1 MFVKIVKSYRD
12 TNMNL
17 VLVPKDVIL
26 EVTDE
31 RAKELI
37 EVGVAKDFTFAIPEI
52 ESVIVDTKPLEIK
65 LDEEIVDKQNKVD
78 KTEEKGTKDTKTDK
92 KNK

>member
-37 EVGVAKDFTFAIPEI
+37 EAGVAKDFTFAIPEI
-52 ESVIVDTKPLEIK
+52 ESVIVDTKPLEVRTDAKNIAETK
-65 LDEEIVDKQNKVD
+65 E
-78 KTEEKGTKDTKTDK
+78 TKDTKTAE

>member
-17 VLVPKDVIL
+17 TLVPKDVIL

-37 EVGVAKDFTFAIPEI
+37 EAGVAKEFTFAIPEI
-52 ESVIVDTKPLEIK
+52 KKEA
-65 LDEEIVDKQNKVD
+65 
-78 KTEEKGTKDTKTDK
+78 KDTKTAK

>member
-17 VLVPKDVIL
+17 TLVPKDVIL
-26 EVTDE
+26 EVADE

-37 EVGVAKDFTFAIPEI
+37 EAGVAKEFTFAIPEI
-52 ESVIVDTKPLEIK
+52 ESVIIDTKPLEVRADAKNIAETK
-65 LDEEIVDKQNKVD
+65 EA
-78 KTEEKGTKDTKTDK
+78 KDTKTVK

>member
-37 EVGVAKDFTFAIPEI
+37 EAGVAKEFTFAIPEI
-52 ESVIVDTKPLEIK
+52 ESVIVDTKPLEAN
-65 LDEEIVDKQNKVD
+65 VDAKNMA
-78 KTEEKGTKDTKTDK
+78 KTKETKDTETDK

>member
-37 EVGVAKDFTFAIPEI
+37 EAGVAKEFTFAIPEI
-52 ESVIVDTKPLEIK
+52 ESVTVDTEPLEAN
-65 LDEEIVDKQNKVD
+65 VDAKNMA
-78 KTEEKGTKDTKTDK
+78 KTKETKDTETDK